1 MLEIILHKYFGLEED
16 WNDIYEKEEE
26 NWYDS
31 YNKLISLIYDLGE
44 LGVLDN
50 TNIIVDKLNVINNIE
65 D

>member
-1 MLEIILHKYFGLEED
+1 MLENILYKYFGLQEN

-50 TNIIVDKLNVINNIE
+50 TNIIVDKLDIINNI
-65 D
+65 